1 MAYFNKLSLTE
12 RISGIKKK
20 KTLYL
25 PVLLINM
32 LVFILNVCKTKDY
45 FKVRSKDVVQII
57 GTRVSHSDF
66 ISQGML

>member
-20 KTLYL
+20 NLYL

-45 FKVRSKDVVQII
+45 FKVRSKDV
-57 GTRVSHSDF
+57 
-66 ISQGML
+66 M

>member
-45 FKVRSKDVVQII
+45 FKVRSKDVV
-57 GTRVSHSDF
+57 
-66 ISQGML
+66 